1 MKLNIC
7 FCFCWLLF
15 PGAHGQEEKFF
26 NQEAMV
32 SFEGLENVRDYL
44 LQRNQRIYEELN
56 LQYTHYKKTKT
67 LRKGLRIEGDSF
79 IVHSG
84 SAPDLFQLEPCF
96 SSMVSFLHIEGA
108 ESLIRARLLNRGCSL
123 EDLDTLM
130 KTTSGVNGPTEYRQ
144 RHYAQVTQR
153 IQDAFDHLKPC
164 STLTYDVLSF
174 NYMVQVMSQLSMPA
188 RRAILAYIA
197 EFKMRTP
204 YRSYDPSC
212 FSMNPQELIAAMQHV
227 SIDETWEGKAP

>member
-26 NQEAMV
+26 NQDAMV

-84 SAPDLFQLEPCF
+84 SAPDLFQLEPGF
-96 SSMVSFLHIEGA
+96 TTMVKLLHIEGA
-108 ESLIRARLLNRGCSL
+108 ESFTRMRLLNRGCSL
-123 EDLDTLM
+123 EDLDALM
-130 KTTSGVNGPTEYRQ
+130 KATSGVNGPDEYKQ
-144 RHYAQVTQR
+144 RHYAQATQR
-153 IQDAFDHLKPC
+153 IKEAFEKLKPC
-164 STLTYDVLSF
+164 SFAFDVLGF

-188 RRAILAYIA
+188 RRAILAYIV
-197 EFKMRTP
+197 EFRMRTA
-204 YRSYDPSC
+204 YRNHDSLC
-212 FSMNPQELIAAMQHV
+212 FSKNPKEILAVLQNV
-227 SIDETWEGKAP
+227 SIDEAWEGKAP